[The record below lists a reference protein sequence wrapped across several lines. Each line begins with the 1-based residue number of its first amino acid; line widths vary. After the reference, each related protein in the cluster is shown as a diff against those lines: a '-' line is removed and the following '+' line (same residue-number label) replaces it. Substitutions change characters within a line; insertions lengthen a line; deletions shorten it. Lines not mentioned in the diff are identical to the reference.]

1 MNRVLI
7 VSDASSSRI
16 YAIPNFRP
24 VLYYDGVFIMFIPVA
39 KSLIIFLFAIV
50 FSICASIPPVHAT
63 TFSFKSPG
71 KPGNEGVLTG
81 KITYD
86 QDAVNLALNKPN
98 RRSSSLTLE
107 ELGKDPEFKFEYISP
122 YSGVKHTEETLCDS
136 SFANDINDTAP
147 NSLYSSIDKRG
158 PFFQFSTPEEVGSF
172 YLVSC
177 VGDSGNL
184 DSSISERDSSV
195 AFSELQIVFG
205 RGLLIDANNTGIKAG
220 RLYQKKFPINF
231 KFESD

>member
-1 MNRVLI
+1 
-7 VSDASSSRI
+7 
-16 YAIPNFRP
+16 
-24 VLYYDGVFIMFIPVA
+24 MFIHVA
-39 KSLIIFLFAIV
+39 KCLISFLFASIFTIV
-50 FSICASIPPVHAT
+50 VNIAPVNAT

-71 KPGNEGVLTG
+71 TPGNEGVLTG

-98 RRSSSLTLE
+98 RRSSSLKLE
-107 ELGKDPEFKFEYISP
+107 ELGKESEFKFEYISP

-147 NSLYSSIDKRG
+147 NSLFSSLDTRG
-158 PFFQFSTPEEVGSF
+158 PFFQFSSPEEVDSL

-177 VGDSGNL
+177 VGDRGNL
-184 DSSISERDSSV
+184 DSSISERDSTV

-205 RGLLIDANNTGIKAG
+205 RALLIDANNTGTKSG
-220 RLYQKKFPINF
+220 RLYQKKFPIDF